1 MPLGL
6 SPIEVGIVILL
17 IVVLFG
23 ANQLPKIAR
32 SSGRQL
38 KQTKEA
44 VGSFKEEFDKGM
56 SDLNPVSGWVT
67 GCASPLSNGATHTR
81 ALSPEGSRSPY
92 AIWRPSSEMSAP
104 VNPAVDVRRRRLFH
118 GPRAPGRAPPAP
130 RHFKTTSP
138 CRPDL

>member
-56 SDLNPVSGWVT
+56 SDLNPVSEIKDTV
-67 GCASPLSNGATHTR
+67 
-81 ALSPEGSRSPY
+81 RSVDPREP
-92 AIWRPSSEMSAP
+92 AKKADETTPSS
-104 VNPAVDVRRRRLFH
+104 
-118 GPRAPGRAPPAP
+118 
-130 RHFKTTSP
+130 
-138 CRPDL
+138 